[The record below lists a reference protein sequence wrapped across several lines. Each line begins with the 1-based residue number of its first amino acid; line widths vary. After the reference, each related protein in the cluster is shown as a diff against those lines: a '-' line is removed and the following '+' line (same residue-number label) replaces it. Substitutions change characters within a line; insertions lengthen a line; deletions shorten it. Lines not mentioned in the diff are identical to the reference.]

1 MITHGIFTIL
11 GGTYILFIPGGI
23 LLMYIGRYFD
33 RKYGKDFYQQL
44 EDEIKKQ

>member
-11 GGTYILFIPGGI
+11 GGTYILMLLGGI
-23 LLMYIGRYFD
+23 LLLFIGRYFD

-44 EDEIKKQ
+44 EEEIKKQ